1 MKIAYQSKKIL
12 DLEKNLKESELKCE
26 VIAQSLLSSILNKEN
41 DKIVSDLI
49 SLRNGLLVNI
59 SMIKKQIY
67 NLSYKNKQYGKE
79 LKEWN
84 LRKYID

>member
-1 MKIAYQSKKIL
+1 MKIPYQSKKIL
-12 DLEKNLKESELKCE
+12 ALENDLKEKEIKCE
-26 VIAQSLLSSILNKEN
+26 LTAKSLLSSILNKEN
-41 DKIVSDLI
+41 DQVVSGLI
-49 SLRNGLLVNI
+49 SLRNGLLVDI

-67 NLSYKNKQYGKE
+67 NINYKNKQYGKE